1 MPHEQILIAVIL
13 LVSAVLF
20 VWGRPRYDI
29 VALLA
34 LLAATLVGLVPS
46 GAMFSGFGHPAVVT
60 VAAVLVISQGL
71 RNAGVVQ
78 MLSDRLA
85 PMLENPVTQ
94 IGALTVL
101 CALCSAFMNNVGA
114 LAILL
119 PLALESTL
127 KQGRPAALVLMPLSF
142 GAILGGLATMIGTPP
157 NVIIAAY
164 RQDLT
169 GEAFGM
175 FDFSPVGAVAAAAGV
190 LFLVLIGWRLIPE
203 GRRGRTPPELLF
215 SIDEYMTELRVPDES
230 PLDGA
235 SLASIVDK
243 AGIDV
248 SFFALIRGETRRPAP
263 SRRAVLRA
271 GDILV
276 VNADPTEIK
285 RLVDSAGLEL
295 VGEFE
300 LDAGQISSAD
310 VVLAEAVITP
320 NSPLEGRTPGMVG
333 LRRAHGLN
341 LIAVARSD
349 EPIRRR
355 LDAVQFRAGDVLL
368 LQGEDD
374 ALGDAMTR
382 LGLLPLAGR
391 QLALGREPRVQLAVG
406 LFAAA
411 LAATATGLLPAALAL
426 TAAAVAFVLLGLIP
440 LRELYDAIDW
450 PVIVL
455 LGAMIPVGG
464 ALETSGAAAA
474 LAQGLA
480 AIAGDAPGW
489 LMLTLVLLVTMTL
502 SDIMN
507 NAATVVVMAPIAVGI
522 SAQTGASMDAFLMAV
537 AIGGSCAFLTPIGHQ
552 CNTLVMG
559 PGGYRFGDFWRLG
572 LPLEILVVA
581 IAIPLLILVWG

>member
-1 MPHEQILIAVIL
+1 MSGAQMQIAAILAV
-13 LVSAVLF
+13 AAGLF
-20 VWGRPRYDI
+20 IWGRPRYDI

-34 LLAATLVGLVPS
+34 LIAATLCGLIPAS
-46 GAMFSGFGHPAVVT
+46 DMFAGFGHPAVIT
-60 VAAVLVISQGL
+60 VAAVLVISRGL

-78 MLSDRLA
+78 VLSDRLA
-85 PMLENPVTQ
+85 PLLENPLTQ
-94 IGALTVL
+94 IGALTIL
-101 CALCSAFMNNVGA
+101 CAVCSAFMNNVGA
-114 LAILL
+114 LAILM

-127 KQGRPAALVLMPLSF
+127 KQGRSPALVLMPLSF

-190 LFLVLIGWRLIPE
+190 VFLVIVGWRLIPRE
-203 GRRGRTPPELLF
+203 RSGRTPPEMLF
-215 SIDEYMTELRVPDES
+215 SIDEYMSELRVPAGS
-230 PLDGA
+230 PLAGS
-235 SLASIVDK
+235 SLAAIADK
-243 AGIDV
+243 SGIDV
-248 SFFALIRGETRRPAP
+248 AFFALIRGEERRPAP
-263 SRRAVLRA
+263 SRRARLQE

-295 VGEFE
+295 VGDVA
-300 LDAGQISSAD
+300 LDPDTLRSAD
-310 VVLAEAVITP
+310 IVLAEAVISP

-341 LIAVARSD
+341 LIAAARRD

-355 LDAVQFRAGDVLL
+355 LDEMHFRAGDVLL
-368 LQGEDD
+368 LQGDS
-374 ALGDAMTR
+374 DAMGDSFSR
-382 LGLLPLAGR
+382 LNLLPLAQR
-391 QLALGREPRVQLAVG
+391 QLGLGREPKVLLAVG
-406 LFAAA
+406 LFALA
-411 LAATATGLLPAALAL
+411 LAATAVGLVPAALSL
-426 TAAAVAFVLLGLIP
+426 TAAAVAYVLLGLIP
-440 LRELYDAIDW
+440 VRELYEAVDW

-455 LGAMIPVGG
+455 LGSMIPVGG

-474 LAQGLA
+474 LAAGLA
-480 AIAGDAPGW
+480 DIAAGAPLW
-489 LMLTLVLLVTMTL
+489 LMLALVLIVTMTL

-507 NAATVVVMAPIAVGI
+507 NAATVVVMAPIAVGL
-522 SAQTGASMDAFLMAV
+522 AGQTGGSVDAFLMAV

-559 PGGYRFGDFWRLG
+559 PGGYRFGDFWRVG
-572 LPLEILVVA
+572 LPLEVLIIL
-581 IAIPLLILVWG
+581 IAIPLLLVFWS